1 LFRAVERP
9 PSVLLVPLCEN
20 GGVIVFEEFETK
32 TGGRFDTLDV
42 TEDVEALIERSGV
55 TNGSALIFSPHTTCV
70 IMIEKPD
77 AEMRKALETT
87 MESLAPTDG
96 YYAHDDLTVRT
107 ENLVEDEPA
116 NAPGHIFHVL
126 AGSTSECVPVRDGS
140 LALGDGQR
148 ILFVEL
154 DGSRKRK
161 YFVQILGSA

>member
-1 LFRAVERP
+1 MFRGVERP
-9 PSVLLVPLCEN
+9 SRGVLVTLCEN
-20 GGVIVFEEFETK
+20 VGVIVFEEFEAK

-42 TEDVEALIERSGV
+42 TEDVEALIERAGV
-55 TNGSALIFSPHTTCV
+55 TSGSALVFSPHTTCV
-70 IMIEKPD
+70 IMLEAPGP
-77 AEMRKALETT
+77 EMQAALERA
-87 MESLAPTDG
+87 METLAPNDA

-154 DGSRKRK
+154 DGSRKRR
-161 YFVQILGSA
+161 YCVQILGSS

>member
-1 LFRAVERP
+1 M
-9 PSVLLVPLCEN
+9 
-20 GGVIVFEEFETK
+20 IVFEEFETK

-42 TEDVEALIERSGV
+42 TEDVEALIERCGV

-70 IMIEKPD
+70 VMLTAPG
-77 AEMRKALETT
+77 AEMRAALERT
-87 MESLAPTDG
+87 MSSLAPEDG

-126 AGSTSECVPVRDGS
+126 AGSTSECIPVRDGS

-154 DGSRKRK
+154 DGSRKRR
-161 YFVQILGSA
+161 YCVQILGSS

>member
-1 LFRAVERP
+1 M
-9 PSVLLVPLCEN
+9 
-20 GGVIVFEEFETK
+20 IVFEEFETK

-42 TEDVEALIERSGV
+42 TEDVEALIERTGV
-55 TNGSALIFSPHTTCV
+55 SNGSALVFSPHTTCV
-70 IMIEKPD
+70 VMIQAPGP
-77 AEMRKALETT
+77 EMRTALERT
-87 MESLAPTDG
+87 MQSLAPNDA

-126 AGSTSECVPVRDGS
+126 AGSPSECVPVRDGS

-154 DGSRKRK
+154 DGSRKRR
-161 YFVQILGSA
+161 YCVQILGSS

>member
-1 LFRAVERP
+1 V
-9 PSVLLVPLCEN
+9 
-20 GGVIVFEEFETK
+20 VIVFEEFETK

-42 TEDVEALIERSGV
+42 TRDVQAVIERSGV
-55 TNGSALIFSPHTTCV
+55 RQGSAMVFSPHTTCV
-70 IMIEKPD
+70 VMVDVPGPKMQ
-77 AEMRKALETT
+77 AALERT
-87 MESLAPTDG
+87 MESLAPTAA

-126 AGSTSECVPVRDGS
+126 AGSTSECVPVREGS

-154 DGSRKRK
+154 DGSRKRS
-161 YFVQILGSA
+161 YYVQVLGTV

>member
-1 LFRAVERP
+1 M
-9 PSVLLVPLCEN
+9 
-20 GGVIVFEEFETK
+20 IVFEEFETK

-42 TEDVEALIERSGV
+42 TEDVEALIARCGV
-55 TNGSALIFSPHTTCV
+55 ANGSALIFSPHTTCV
-70 IMIEKPD
+70 VMLTVPG
-77 AEMRKALETT
+77 AEMRAALERT
-87 MESLAPTDG
+87 MSSLAPEDG

-126 AGSTSECVPVRDGS
+126 AGSPSECVPVRDGS

-154 DGSRKRK
+154 DGSRKRR
-161 YFVQILGSA
+161 YCVQILGSS